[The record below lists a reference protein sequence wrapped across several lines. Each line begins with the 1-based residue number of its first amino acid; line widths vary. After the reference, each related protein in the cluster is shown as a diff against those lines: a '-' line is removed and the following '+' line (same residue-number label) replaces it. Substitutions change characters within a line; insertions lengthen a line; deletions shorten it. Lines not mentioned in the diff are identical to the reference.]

1 MKFAADEPKVCGA
14 CGSSNA
20 TKICGNCKEQPYCSL
35 ECQRE
40 HWREHKTQCVKS
52 VQRTG
57 RPTSGAVPPARPTA
71 QGPSR
76 KGNQVIAG
84 TPLYGD
90 HFRASSPAALQRAN
104 AAGARVGLRNE
115 GNTCYLTCVLQALT
129 YSPLAGYLLEVEV
142 GNAPTKRGF
151 NMMFELARHVRKVWS
166 RNEMLSRCEP
176 IAPLLSC
183 TRHAGRMEDAHE
195 CLTYVLAQLLEA
207 CGVGYDG
214 PTDAAWERSTLV
226 HDVFECTLGQA
237 VVCGACGFHSKAHS
251 VELALRLNATLGLS
265 PEELAKA
272 SAKDESPGLG
282 GLAEKSPW
290 KNKAA
295 TRAALRIGAAGG
307 RREDTTPPTDVV
319 ELLELFFASETIDG
333 YKCDECDQKST
344 CEKIAGFYQTPNA
357 LALYVDRVPAF
368 GALFGK
374 LNRKVAFDETLD
386 LEPFLAPGAP
396 ANADET
402 YRLFGVVCHLDVAG
416 STFFGHY
423 ICHVRDSN
431 GEWWS
436 LDDERVIPSDWDHVK
451 DASPY
456 LLFYAR
462 NAPHLSPRLTPPKQE
477 PSAKAKARA
486 AKAGAP

>member
-35 ECQRE
+35 EC
-40 HWREHKTQCVKS
+40 
-52 VQRTG
+52 
-57 RPTSGAVPPARPTA
+57 
-71 QGPSR
+71 
-76 KGNQVIAG
+76 
-84 TPLYGD
+84 
-90 HFRASSPAALQRAN
+90 
-104 AAGARVGLRNE
+104 ARVGLRNE

-129 YSPLAGYLLEVEV
+129 YSPSPGTCWRSRSATP
-142 GNAPTKRGF
+142 AGF
-151 NMMFELARHVRKVWS
+151 NMMFELAPVRKVWS

-477 PSAKAKARA
+477 PSAKAKARQ
-486 AKAGAP
+486 GRAP

>member
-1 MKFAADEPKVCGA
+1 MCALLPPRRRRRPRAPAILG
-14 CGSSNA
+14 
-20 TKICGNCKEQPYCSL
+20 
-35 ECQRE
+35 QRE

-104 AAGARVGLRNE
+104 AAGPPPGVPRRSRAELSRPPPAGARVGLRNE

-176 IAPLLSC
+176 IAPVDPASDSDDEPDDGDDGAAAPGRRRRRAPRKRSTEELVVSKQLLSC

-282 GLAEKSPW
+282 GLDGVCAPLALGVFAYGAAAPVYTLVGPPSAERPPLSP
-290 KNKAA
+290 
-295 TRAALRIGAAGG
+295 TEALRARGLVAIGALGAVFAPDCVAFALGSDAWWDRVAELHASQRTLESSTSLFALFATEASMVAHRAG
-307 RREDTTPPTDVV
+307 
-319 ELLELFFASETIDG
+319 
-333 YKCDECDQKST
+333 K
-344 CEKIAGFYQTPNA
+344 AGCAPFE
-357 LALYVDRVPAF
+357 RIVPAF
-368 GALFGK
+368 
-374 LNRKVAFDETLD
+374 V
-386 LEPFLAPGAP
+386 
-396 ANADET
+396 
-402 YRLFGVVCHLDVAG
+402 GVCFVL
-416 STFFGHY
+416 
-423 ICHVRDSN
+423 
-431 GEWWS
+431 S
-436 LDDERVIPSDWDHVK
+436 LIHI
-451 DASPY
+451 
-456 LLFYAR
+456 
-462 NAPHLSPRLTPPKQE
+462 
-477 PSAKAKARA
+477 
-486 AKAGAP
+486 

>member
-35 ECQRE
+35 ECP
-40 HWREHKTQCVKS
+40 H
-52 VQRTG
+52 
-57 RPTSGAVPPARPTA
+57 
-71 QGPSR
+71 
-76 KGNQVIAG
+76 
-84 TPLYGD
+84 
-90 HFRASSPAALQRAN
+90 LQ
-104 AAGARVGLRNE
+104 
-115 GNTCYLTCVLQALT
+115 
-129 YSPLAGYLLEVEV
+129 PLAGYLLEVEV

-176 IAPLLSC
+176 IAPVDPASDSDDEPDDGDDG
-183 TRHAGRMEDAHE
+183 AAAPGRRRRRA
-195 CLTYVLAQLLEA
+195 
-207 CGVGYDG
+207 
-214 PTDAAWERSTLV
+214 PRKRSTEARGFQAAPELHAPRGAHGGRPRVPDLRAGPAPRGLRRRLRRPDGRGLGAVDAV
-226 HDVFECTLGQA
+226 HGVFECTLGQA

>member
-1 MKFAADEPKVCGA
+1 MCALVPPPRRRRPRAPAILG
-14 CGSSNA
+14 
-20 TKICGNCKEQPYCSL
+20 
-35 ECQRE
+35 QRE

-104 AAGARVGLRNE
+104 AAGPPPGVPRRSRAELSRPPPAGARVGLRNE

-176 IAPLLSC
+176 IAPVDPASDSDDEPDDGDDGAAAPGRRRRRAPRKRSTEELVVSKQLLSC

-237 VVCGACGFHSKAHS
+237 VVCGACGERARTLRHL
-251 VELALRLNATLGLS
+251 ELDNWTPAQYAALL
-265 PEELAKA
+265 
-272 SAKDESPGLG
+272 LG
-282 GLAEKSPW
+282 GNGTLRAYLDRHGASGAVF
-290 KNKAA
+290 AA
-295 TRAALRIGAAGG
+295 TVANGVVANDAG
-307 RREDTTPPTDVV
+307 E
-319 ELLELFFASETIDG
+319 
-333 YKCDECDQKST
+333 
-344 CEKIAGFYQTPNA
+344 A
-357 LALYVDRVPAF
+357 LAQAEEAVDCRRRAE
-368 GALFGK
+368 GRSGGHG
-374 LNRKVAFDETLD
+374 E
-386 LEPFLAPGAP
+386 
-396 ANADET
+396 
-402 YRLFGVVCHLDVAG
+402 G
-416 STFFGHY
+416 S
-423 ICHVRDSN
+423 
-431 GEWWS
+431 
-436 LDDERVIPSDWDHVK
+436 
-451 DASPY
+451 
-456 LLFYAR
+456 
-462 NAPHLSPRLTPPKQE
+462 
-477 PSAKAKARA
+477 
-486 AKAGAP
+486 

>member
-1 MKFAADEPKVCGA
+1 M
-14 CGSSNA
+14 
-20 TKICGNCKEQPYCSL
+20 
-35 ECQRE
+35 
-40 HWREHKTQCVKS
+40 
-52 VQRTG
+52 
-57 RPTSGAVPPARPTA
+57 
-71 QGPSR
+71 
-76 KGNQVIAG
+76 
-84 TPLYGD
+84 
-90 HFRASSPAALQRAN
+90 
-104 AAGARVGLRNE
+104 GLRNE

-176 IAPLLSC
+176 IAPVDPASDSDDEPDDGDDGAAAPGRRRRRAPRKRSTEELVVSKQLLSC

-295 TRAALRIGAAGG
+295 TRAALRMGVSSAN

-319 ELLELFFASETIDG
+319 ELLELFFASETIDD
-333 YKCDECDQKST
+333 YKCDECDRKST

-374 LNRKVAFDETLD
+374 LNRKVAFEETLD
-386 LEPFLAPGAP
+386 LKPFLAPGAP